1 MCGIAGFFNYKTRLP
16 ASENDLTD
24 VLQSMR
30 YRGPDHLGI
39 YSDADIA
46 IGNVR
51 LAIQDISAEGN
62 QPIFNEDK
70 SVVVVYNGEVY
81 NSPELRDRLKAK
93 GHSFYTRTDTEI
105 LVHLYEEYGYDM
117 AKELNGMFA
126 FALFDINKRLLILG
140 RDRSAQKPLYLH
152 RNKHGIFFSSE
163 LKSMLPYLDTRSMD
177 PDAVRTFLS
186 IGYSLEPQTILKEVE
201 TANPGSLIIFGYD
214 GERVS
219 KYWNPR
225 IEYSDVIHDLEKWKA
240 EADAVFKKAIKR
252 HMLSDV
258 PITLFLSGGIDSML
272 IASYLSEEKTI
283 KKAYTGSF
291 VSQEGHDEYDFA
303 RQAGNCFGFEVERVR
318 LDNRMLSDNLEG
330 FLSAAS
336 MPQGDYSGLAT
347 FCMAIEVSKEYR
359 VVLGGD
365 GGDELF
371 GGYPTYTFPY
381 LSKKY
386 SFIPKAAI
394 NVSRRFASIW
404 FDKNKYMSVP
414 FRLQQ
419 LSLAWNRQ
427 TINAHFALKDFLPDI
442 LASQLLN
449 ESFFKGD
456 FSAEAAVKVFEG
468 YYSDPTFQDP
478 IDKLSWVDYNTFLR
492 SATIPK
498 VERTTMLAS
507 LEARLPY
514 LDNEIIDLGL
524 RTHSSLKVS
533 GMRTKLCLKS
543 LLQDKLRGKVR
554 LNPVKQGF
562 SPPLAFMFENE
573 LKPWKEHWLNSK
585 PPFLKEGFAKDLSKW
600 RSRGWDLHRI
610 EWNICTLSDWCYRN
624 KLI

>member
-1 MCGIAGFFNYKTRLP
+1 MCGIAGFFNYKTRLL
-16 ASENDLTD
+16 ASEIALTD
-24 VLQSMR
+24 VLKSMR

-39 YSDADIA
+39 YTGDDIA

-51 LAIQDISAEGN
+51 LSIQDISAEGN

-117 AKELNGMFA
+117 ADELNGMFA

-140 RDRSAQKPLYLH
+140 RDRSAQKPLYIH

-163 LKSMLPYLDTRSMD
+163 LKAMLPYLDSRSLD
-177 PDAVRTFLS
+177 TVAVRTFLS
-186 IGYSLEPQTILKEVE
+186 IGYSLEPRTVLKDVE
-201 TANPGSLIIFGYD
+201 AANPGSLSIFGYD
-214 GERVS
+214 EEQAR
-219 KYWNPR
+219 KYWSPKV
-225 IEYSDVIHDLEKWKA
+225 ECSDVIRDMGEWKA
-240 EADAVFKKAIKR
+240 DADVVFKKAISR
-252 HMLSDV
+252 HLLSDV

-272 IASYLSEEKTI
+272 ISSYLSEEKTI

-291 VSQEGHDEYDFA
+291 ISHEGHDEYDFA
-303 RQAGNCFGFEVERVR
+303 RQAGNCFGFEVERVL

-330 FLSAAS
+330 LLSSAS
-336 MPQGDYSGLAT
+336 MPQGDYSGLAVY
-347 FCMAIEVSKEYR
+347 CMAKEVSREYR

-381 LSKKY
+381 LSKKC
-386 SFIPKAAI
+386 SFIPKVVI
-394 NVSRRFASIW
+394 DLLRRFGSTC

-419 LSLAWNRQ
+419 LSLAWGRQ
-427 TINAHFALKDFLPDI
+427 HINAHFALKDFLPDI
-442 LASQLLN
+442 LASQILN
-449 ESFFKGD
+449 ESFFKGN

-468 YYSDPTFQDP
+468 YYSDSTF
-478 IDKLSWVDYNTFLR
+478 IDETSKLSWVDYNTFLR

-498 VERTTMLAS
+498 VERNTMLSS

-514 LDNEIIDLGL
+514 LDNEIIELGL
-524 RTHSSLKVS
+524 RTHSSLKVR
-533 GMRTKLCLKS
+533 GMGTKLCLKS
-543 LLQDKLRGKVR
+543 LLEDKIRGKLR

-573 LKPWKEHWLNSK
+573 LKPWKEHWLNFK
-585 PPFLKEGFAKDLSKW
+585 TPFFKDDFAKDLSKW
-600 RSRGWDLHRI
+600 RNRGWDLHRL